1 MGWTP
6 DLLKNGAARRLLVV
20 VQDRR
25 VAPRF
30 DLAMEVYLAQEG
42 ADGGKTLIL
51 GQTSAEKLCHL
62 IVGGDF
68 TEVVCGGIED
78 EHYQYLT
85 WKKVRVL
92 DSVIGPLDWVLDR
105 WRQGCLQ
112 AGDIYERL
120 GDRPVG
126 EPSARP

>member
-6 DLLKNGAARRLLVV
+6 DLLRNGGAKRLLVV

-30 DLAMEVYLAQEG
+30 DLAMEVYLVQEG
-42 ADGGKTLIL
+42 TEGGKTLIL

-62 IVGGDF
+62 IVGSDL

-85 WKKVRVL
+85 WKKVRVI
-92 DSVIGPLDWVLDR
+92 DNVIGPLEWVLGR
-105 WRQGCLQ
+105 WREGRLQ
-112 AGDIYERL
+112 PGDIFDHC
-120 GDRPVG
+120 GG
-126 EPSARP
+126 ESVQGLPASR